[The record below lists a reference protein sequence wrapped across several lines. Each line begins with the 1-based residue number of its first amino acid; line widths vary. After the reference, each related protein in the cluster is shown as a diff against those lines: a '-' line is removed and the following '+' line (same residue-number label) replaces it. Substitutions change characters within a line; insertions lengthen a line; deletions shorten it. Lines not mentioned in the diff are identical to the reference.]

1 MVGVKTRWRLKR
13 DVAAVAVS
21 SRRAD
26 STRDIISPWECMPLI
41 AARQQALASPG
52 GGAAHRG
59 VHSGTNQKR
68 AL

>member
-13 DVAAVAVS
+13 DVAAMAAS

-41 AARQQALASPG
+41 AARQQALASREE
-52 GGAAHRG
+52 AQHTG

>member
-26 STRDIISPWECMPLI
+26 STRDIISPGSAC
-41 AARQQALASPG
+41 
-52 GGAAHRG
+52 
-59 VHSGTNQKR
+59 HS
-68 AL
+68 